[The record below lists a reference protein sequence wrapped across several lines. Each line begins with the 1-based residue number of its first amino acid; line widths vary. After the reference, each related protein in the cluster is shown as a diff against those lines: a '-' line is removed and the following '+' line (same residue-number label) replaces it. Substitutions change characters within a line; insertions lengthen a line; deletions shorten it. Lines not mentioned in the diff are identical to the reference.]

1 MKFSRTTLLAVTALV
16 ATQSFAQPQGV
27 RNDEILLGNTTDL
40 SGPVASYGKPYRN
53 GMQLAIDEINQRGG
67 IHGRKVRVI
76 FEDSAYD
83 PKKAALAA
91 EKLVNQDKI
100 FMMIGA
106 MGTAHNIASWPIQF
120 EKNVINFLPL
130 AASSPMYEPFHR
142 LKYAVQS
149 TYYDQLSRAV
159 PQMVKDKGLKK
170 PCIIYQDDD
179 MGSEIKAG
187 GEAGLKS
194 VNMTF
199 TETTSF
205 KRGATDFSTQVS
217 KMKAA
222 GCDLV
227 IMGTIIRETIGTIN
241 ESRKLG
247 FNPVFLAT
255 VAAYSDQLH
264 TLGGKSMDGLYATMT
279 IQHPYT
285 DESEPIRVWASKYKA
300 QFNADPTAYSVYG
313 YVAMN
318 IFANAAQKVGRNLT
332 TDTFISVMDTF
343 SMPTDI
349 FGHPPVTFSPTKRLG
364 AEASRL
370 SQIQDGKWKVVGPYI
385 TAETATKK

>member
-194 VNMTF
+194 LNMTF

-205 KRGATDFSTQVS
+205 KRGATDFSSQVS

-264 TLGGKSMDGLYATMT
+264 VLGGKSMDGLYATMT
-279 IQHPYT
+279 IQHPYI
-285 DESEPIRVWASKYKA
+285 DESEPIRVWANKYKA
-300 QFNADPTAYSVYG
+300 QFSAEPTAYSVYG

-349 FGHPPVTFSPTKRLG
+349 FGHLPSP
-364 AEASRL
+364 SRQP
-370 SQIQDGKWKVVGPYI
+370 SGWGQRPRACHRSRMGNGKW
-385 TAETATKK
+385 